1 MGVSDKITKNSNMK
15 VKKYFADHRLHI
27 HRSLI
32 YCVNRYLFGGENM
45 GFFSLPSE
53 KNEELM
59 QKLNRLKEYYSHA
72 ADGSELLSE
81 KLEQLHSVY
90 LRILSD
96 DKFEIDAAT
105 CANLAFL
112 EKLMNPAAKDVDDA
126 ALQDKYRNMSK
137 YQILL
142 HICTYWRVAMWQ
154 INEKAPCDGI
164 QKDYEKITGNSE
176 DSGKLK
182 FAMWKRDLQDNRQLR
197 EAYGEDGITTILNT
211 LERIFV
217 DLKEG
222 DEASEDN
229 KNSVVTEED
238 IKRVEKILR
247 QEIDE
252 NILST
257 VIISVATLKA
267 YCKDRMKNLAGK
279 AVGREIES
287 FNFTNDFSSDE
298 FPEFDK
304 KLRIW
309 LKKNQVKIQMEEQI
323 RQKNARQQERIEK
336 QRKLQE
342 EIPKENF
349 HGEENEQKDAINDRK
364 EVAQEDASAMK
375 GQPDPAIQPY
385 VNDSIGRYP
394 VMDLTGKDSDLMK
407 DVKKAVDACEKAMK
421 KQISTE
427 IMDEQTG
434 KNLAEIEELMIKAI
448 RECRTYCINSNPG
461 SDRGKDR
468 RAAVLKT
475 RNMLREQFGQL
486 ATLRRL
492 IENPGIRQNNY
503 PKGQTTIRSLS
514 GYVKNISEKNQ
525 ADRKK
530 ETDAIA
536 RLTYAD
542 FVEVLSPWNSDYVE
556 VYKGR
561 LRTATNVLNSAKKRQ
576 KLSETNKKMREQLA
590 RLALAREVESRKIQ
604 GINSSDDFKSK
615 RLDFYRKKLGLF
627 YRDEGMR
634 PISME
639 KLREFIKNVD
649 LISSRVNTVIQFEE
663 RYTVDELNIAYA
675 VRKAMRVEE
684 TPDFKTK
691 KNKQIEKLLDII
703 AAGEKQGIEVN
714 LPMKRIEELATG
726 HMPAISDIAYSFL
739 DGSQRLVKN
748 FNTEELRIGLLSERE
763 EFMETVMAFAVK
775 IEGAKTEEKKEKV
788 RSEARKYCME
798 YVFKALNK
806 PGFSEEIRKYSLPEL
821 SSGTKGLREY
831 VVSIFPT
838 VKAWKGKEKEVAEGT
853 ALLGKLC
860 SLLTQHRKLADDV
873 IKNGRDMDKIK
884 KLTELDGKI
893 DLLLKGDPNADKNMA
908 KMQLVAQN
916 MPKTRFKA
924 GIKKLQQYMTDEK
937 FSYLSFDL
945 ELYEQMVALNKPQL
959 QAEPQNEDH
968 KQMLEKLQSGSRKI
982 AKIFLM
988 QSPPSDIIRDN
999 APEDTQVI
1007 LQLYANLK
1015 ALQSDNTGHLVMN
1028 MGESTV
1034 EFGMNEKGRVY
1045 FVVDGMQFNTAC
1057 KPQNIIGYIEED
1069 MCASVNA
1076 YGAGNVLNILRDSLE
1091 KASGGDADG
1100 QGITEERL
1108 RKLLNTTLGI
1118 DTALL
1123 FKYSRKALAG
1133 SARSVLDRMSRGVT
1147 VNADDVIRNLDN
1159 GVIAHVEEKMLDR
1172 AVVNSVNALK
1182 KVSMDGSIQSRIQ
1195 FSEEFDKLPPK
1206 TDAVVWDQDEK
1217 AVKDLI
1223 ADLIWPSEAWKH
1235 EIAGRDDPAD
1245 RMKYI
1250 IYNHADTVAM
1260 LIQDQDMLKRV
1271 VEKMKL
1277 KEHKLEQLNV
1287 EDLFYNKDTGLLS
1300 SLQIGKF
1307 LEGDMPS
1314 VQETIKICERKDLSN
1329 IIKGFVG
1336 NAADARKAAE
1346 IVVRL
1351 AEHIGSDR
1359 IIDELSVKHMDFVM
1373 SKSDMMN
1380 GKSDDKKD
1388 YKAAAEQL
1396 TKEEKEKIVNDLKGY
1411 VSMLSKGEGDG
1422 KEKNFLDNLKNTV
1435 TTKLVNLET
1444 AKVDAAY
1451 AYICDT
1457 RQELQIS
1464 RSLEAVDSY
1473 IQNLVNK
1480 TVMPALQQQI
1490 NENLNKNMF
1499 NEDEDVFMEV
1509 NDLEISDMLVN
1520 SITGESGQGLFY
1532 KKLLQGYFVEE
1543 GVDQQRGM
1551 LASALRE
1558 VKPSQITDDKLEP
1571 EKKNELLEQQLGSF
1585 MAGLFKGA
1593 GPLLHK
1599 TLQGFPTKDLSPGMK
1614 NAMDDMKSH
1623 LHSIPKTLV
1632 AAQMNRIIEASEGTI
1647 KKIRIEES
1655 LGAASVGEAFL
1666 CTISDSEGKETE
1678 VVIKLLRPDVRRRM
1692 ALDKEFFLKCARET
1706 SEGMGKTFAH
1716 QMKVY
1721 EQELDLCNES
1731 QNILHGRVYNEGDKR
1746 VKSEALANLITP
1758 ASNYLALEKADG
1770 STVGE
1775 YFKDVQSLQKQFEG
1789 EYSGF
1794 EKELLLV
1801 DNLTSLVGGMS
1812 RRQKFL
1818 TELAKKWVTEAI
1830 FKTGFYQAD
1839 LHKDNIMISNSEA
1852 TVIDYGN
1859 ATLLSADQKQHIAH
1873 MILCA
1878 SLGLADGFAEH
1889 YAALLSD
1896 DSEKIYKDRETDFKK
1911 MISTVFGKKGDIGSK
1926 IAVVLMEAQKLGLEL
1941 PTAVYNFSQGQLR
1954 LQNTIDDG
1962 NDILKSIVSRLD
1974 KGVKEHWK
1982 KDEKS
1987 ILYEFRKI
1995 YAEHP
2000 EKDLGTIRKELE
2012 EMLGLAEDKKSQEE
2026 KAKND
2031 QKIVNLG
2038 NRILHS
2044 DGAEIQQL
2052 CLFNSVLSTASVG
2065 GMEMLTAYM
2074 KGKGRRDFNV
2084 DDLKIEGKQ
2093 CVTREGDHLKAFT
2106 LILYESLVKE
2116 AELYIKAV
2124 NMVNKNE
2131 EPEDFLSVM
2140 SDVVEENQKKALEMI
2155 GAGNAVKYTISSKNY
2170 EKRTEKWK
2178 ENENKLVAG
2187 DIENLM
2193 ALCKTMASLSGEIVK
2208 NSDTDKKPMTEEDQE
2223 LIRTQI
2229 RELASS
2235 ILKIQDWVMP
2245 LSARKYIIEKL
2256 NLFEEKKAMAD
2267 LAANAGNGSKKTA
2280 DEINWVSESR
2290 ITDLLNN
2297 PGNRERL
2304 YDLRNAMRLVS
2315 GYLERRLK
2323 SKAGHNVSAGRKAEV
2338 DQILEDSQTMI
2349 NKLKTEITPEE
2360 FKRIR
2365 TARQNAKNP
2374 AQAVADPDNAPDNDG
2389 KLQNNAKEEAFSVG
2403 KLFSDIGDIVKN
2415 SSKNKADL
2423 PNNRPVMEYVD
2434 KIYSPDAG
2442 GDDLAESAEYYKEYD
2457 RFVHIGSK
2465 LTEDKFKKFNSND
2478 IAVLEKLKA
2487 DEGTG
2492 MRPRLEKHLEHRI
2505 KSLEHIESLAKKA
2518 DIAVPQGQPQTEERD
2533 RNNVSLSGVTQKNPQ
2548 NTSFGSW
2555 SVALAS
2561 LLSYRGIDLDQQEI
2575 RAYRPDAESFDEKDL
2590 ADANKDAPNDLMH
2603 YTDLVQKL
2611 LPTTIVNQVSCKK
2624 VMDKIEARM
2633 MLTSCIVKALKEH
2646 NSPLALSYGGHYRTI
2661 YGVKDGQLQYFDPMK
2676 KEAQTMRISDMC
2688 QECGYTTRTEDGKVE
2703 THYQFTAEWFQD
2715 MELNLRREPEPG
2727 RTLEK
2732 NGAAY
2737 LQNELIE
2744 TKSDYVRT
2752 GKFRG
2757 YISGEIRGEAIV
2769 SFLPTNVNLKDKI
2782 YQGFN
2787 LTALDSIAKKAEE
2800 AKVNPEVQKKLKAYP
2815 VELPM
2820 FERYFRTYM
2829 CVWCKNLQALHQ
2841 KPELSDVDKSY
2852 IRAALD
2858 DVKYNYIVIEK
2869 EKLRDEI
2876 KRNFCLNGEI
2886 TYPGSNDAEKL
2897 SKMRTV
2903 LEKAMYLAYVE
2914 HLDLNESEWLDRM
2927 NKDPFF
2933 GEAEKQVLEEK
2944 GLETLLDQIE
2954 KNSAQ
2959 MAEARLY
2966 DTGIQIQDKNCSR
2979 DILYVNLLSEIQK
2992 GKFPETENLKKM
3004 LEKAQEKVDSI
3015 QKKNQERQKDELA
3028 KLKKGLELNVAAM
3041 DDHPVINEPTFPK
3054 KELDPSKR
3062 RTSSPKKELDSSKR
3076 MPSSPKK
3083 ESDPSKRMPESS
3095 KDQSVVSK
3103 K

>member
-1 MGVSDKITKNSNMK
+1 
-15 VKKYFADHRLHI
+15 
-27 HRSLI
+27 
-32 YCVNRYLFGGENM
+32 M

-59 QKLNRLKEYYSHA
+59 QKLNHLKEYYSHA
-72 ADGSELLSE
+72 TDGSELLSE
-81 KLEQLHSVY
+81 KLEQLHGVY
-90 LRILSD
+90 LSILSD
-96 DKFEIDAAT
+96 EKFEIDAAT

-112 EKLMNPAAKDVDDA
+112 EKLMNPAAKDVDDE

-154 INEKAPCDGI
+154 INGKAPCGGI

-197 EAYGEDGITTILNT
+197 KAYGEDGISTILTT

-217 DLKEG
+217 ELKEN
-222 DEASEDN
+222 DEDSEEKKD
-229 KNSVVTEED
+229 SLVTEED
-238 IKRVEKILR
+238 IKNVEKILG
-247 QEIDE
+247 QKIDE
-252 NILST
+252 NKLSNVRSAVT
-257 VIISVATLKA
+257 TLKL
-267 YCKDRMKNLAGK
+267 YCKDRMIKLAGK
-279 AVGREIES
+279 AVGMEVTGFKFE
-287 FNFTNDFSSDE
+287 NDLSSDE
-298 FPEFDK
+298 FPEFDE
-304 KLRIW
+304 KLSKW
-309 LKKNQVKIQMEEQI
+309 L
-323 RQKNARQQERIEK
+323 RKNAQKQERIEK

-342 EIPKENF
+342 EIQKENF
-349 HGEENEQKDAINDRK
+349 QGEENEQKDAINDRK
-364 EVAQEDASAMK
+364 EVEQENAPVMNR
-375 GQPDPAIQPY
+375 QPDPAIQPY

-407 DVKKAVDACEKAMK
+407 DVKKAVAACENAMK
-421 KQISTE
+421 EQISTE
-427 IMDEQTG
+427 IMDEQT
-434 KNLAEIEELMIKAI
+434 KNNLAQIEELMIKAI
-448 RECRTYCINSNPG
+448 RECRTYCINSNPS
-461 SDRGKDR
+461 SDRGKER

-492 IENPGIRQNNY
+492 IENPGIRQKDY

-556 VYKGR
+556 VYKGK

-576 KLSETNKKMREQLA
+576 KLSETNRKMREQLA
-590 RLALAREVESRKIQ
+590 RLALEREVESRKIQ
-604 GINSSDDFKSK
+604 GINSSTTFMST
-615 RLDFYRKKLGLF
+615 RLDFYRKKLGLL
-627 YRDEGMR
+627 YLDEGLR

-639 KLREFIKNVD
+639 KLREFIKYVD

-663 RYTVDELNIAYA
+663 RYTVDELNIANA
-675 VRKAMRVEE
+675 VRKAMKVEE

-691 KNKQIEKLLDII
+691 KKKQIEKLLDII
-703 AAGEKQGIEVN
+703 AAGEKQGIKVN

-726 HMPAISDIAYSFL
+726 HMSAISDIAYSFL
-739 DGSQRLVKN
+739 DGAQRLAKN
-748 FNTEELRIGLLSERE
+748 FNTKSVGIELLSDNK
-763 EFMETVMAFAVK
+763 EFMDTVMAFAVK

-806 PGFSEEIRKYSLPEL
+806 SAFLEEIRKYSLPEL

-838 VKAWKGKEKEVAEGT
+838 VKAWKGKAKEVAEGT
-853 ALLGKLC
+853 ALLGKVC

-873 IKNGRDMDKIK
+873 IKNGKDMVKIR
-884 KLTELDGKI
+884 KLMELDSKI
-893 DLLLKGDPNADKNMA
+893 DILLKMDEDKGKNMA

-924 GIKKLQQYMTDEK
+924 GIKKLQPYMTDDD
-937 FSYLSFDL
+937 FSYSSFDL
-945 ELYEQMVALNKPQL
+945 KLMEQMVKLKGPQL
-959 QAEPQNEDH
+959 QVVPQNEDH
-968 KQMLEKLQSGSRKI
+968 EQMLEKLQAGSRKI
-982 AKIFLM
+982 AEIFLM
-988 QSPPSDIIRDN
+988 KSPPSDIISDN
-999 APEDTQVI
+999 AREDAQVI
-1007 LQLYANLK
+1007 WLLYENLK
-1015 ALQSDNTGHLVMN
+1015 ILQNNNTDYPVMN
-1028 MGESTV
+1028 IGQATV
-1034 EFGMNEKGRVY
+1034 EFGMNEKGHVY
-1045 FVVDGMQFNTAC
+1045 FVVDGMQFNTAW

-1069 MCASVNA
+1069 MCANVKK
-1076 YGAGNVLNILRDSLE
+1076 YGAGNVLNILGHSLE
-1091 KASGGDADG
+1091 KVSRGDADG

-1108 RKLLNTTLGI
+1108 RNLLNTTLGI
-1118 DTALL
+1118 DTARL
-1123 FKYSRKALAG
+1123 FKYSREALAR
-1133 SARSVLDRMSRGVT
+1133 SARSVLEKMSRGET
-1147 VNADDVIRNLDN
+1147 VYADEVIRNLDM

-1182 KVSMDGSIQSRIQ
+1182 KVSMNGSIQSRIQ

-1235 EIAGRDDPAD
+1235 EIARRDDSAN

-1250 IYNHADTVAM
+1250 IYNHADTIAM

-1287 EDLFYNKDTGLLS
+1287 EDLFYNEDTGLLS
-1300 SLQIGKF
+1300 RLQIEKF
-1307 LEGDMPS
+1307 LKDDMPS
-1314 VQETIKICERKDLSN
+1314 VQDTIKICERKDLSN

-1351 AEHIGSDR
+1351 AEHIGSNR
-1359 IIDELSVKHMDFVM
+1359 IIDELSVKHMDIIL
-1373 SKSDMMN
+1373 SISDMIN
-1380 GKSDDKKD
+1380 GKSDDKTD
-1388 YKAAAEQL
+1388 YKAAAAQL
-1396 TKEEKEKIVNDLKGY
+1396 TKEKKEKIVNDLKGY
-1411 VSMLSKGEGDG
+1411 VSMLLKVEGDG
-1422 KEKNFLDNLKNTV
+1422 KEKKILDNLKNTV
-1435 TTKLVNLET
+1435 TTKLINLGTALMTGGKIDLET
-1444 AKVDAAY
+1444 AKVDTIY
-1451 AYICDT
+1451 AYICDA

-1532 KKLLQGYFVEE
+1532 KKILQGYFVEE

-1623 LHSIPKTLV
+1623 LHSIPKALV
-1632 AAQMNRIIEASEGTI
+1632 AAQMNRIIEASGGTI
-1647 KKIRIEES
+1647 KKIQIEES

-1666 CTISDSEGKETE
+1666 CMISDSEGKETE

-1692 ALDKEFFLKCARET
+1692 ALDKEFFLKCAGET
-1706 SEGMGKTFAH
+1706 SEGMGKTFAN

-1731 QNILHGRVYNEGDKR
+1731 KNILCGRVYDEGDKH

-1775 YFKDVQSLQKQFEG
+1775 YFKDVQSRQKQFEG

-1794 EKELLLV
+1794 EEELLLV
-1801 DNLTSLVGGMS
+1801 DNLTPLVEEMS
-1812 RRQKFL
+1812 KRQKFL
-1818 TELAKKWVTEAI
+1818 IELAKKWVTEAI

-1839 LHKDNIMISNSEA
+1839 LHKDNIMISGKNA

-1859 ATLLSADQKQHIAH
+1859 ATLLSVDQKQHIAH

-1995 YAEHP
+1995 YTEHP
-2000 EKDLGTIRKELE
+2000 EKDLRTIRKELE

-2044 DGAEIQQL
+2044 DGREIKQL
-2052 CLFNSVLSTASVG
+2052 CLFNSTLNTASVG
-2065 GMEMLTAYM
+2065 GMQMLTAYM
-2074 KGKGRRDFNV
+2074 KGKEKRDFNV
-2084 DDLKIEGKQ
+2084 DDLKSVGKQ
-2093 CVTREGDHLKAFT
+2093 CATRAGDHLKEFISILCYT
-2106 LILYESLVKE
+2106 LEQE

-2124 NMVNKNE
+2124 NMVNKNDA
-2131 EPEDFLSVM
+2131 PEDFLSVM

-2155 GAGNAVKYTISSKNY
+2155 GAANAVKYTILSKNY

-2193 ALCKTMASLSGEIVK
+2193 ALCKTMASLSGEMVK
-2208 NSDTDKKPMTEEDQE
+2208 NSDTDKKPMTEKDQE

-2229 RELASS
+2229 RELASF
-2235 ILKIQDWVMP
+2235 ILKIPDWVMP

-2256 NLFEEKKAMAD
+2256 NLFDEKKAMAD
-2267 LAANAGNGSKKTA
+2267 LTANAGNRSKKTA

-2290 ITDLLNN
+2290 ITELLNA

-2304 YDLRNAMRLVS
+2304 YDLRNAMRLVR

-2323 SKAGHNVSAGRKAEV
+2323 SKVGHTVSADKKAEV

-2349 NKLKTEITPEE
+2349 NKLKSEITPEE

-2374 AQAVADPDNAPDNDG
+2374 AQAVADPDNAPENDG
-2389 KLQNNAKEEAFSVG
+2389 KLQNNAEEAFSAG
-2403 KLFSDIGDIVKN
+2403 KLFSDIGDIIKR
-2415 SSKNKADL
+2415 SPKNKADL
-2423 PNNRPVMEYVD
+2423 PNGRPVMEYVD
-2434 KIYSPDAG
+2434 KIYSPEAG
-2442 GDDLAESAEYYKEYD
+2442 GDDLAENTEYYKEYD
-2457 RFVHIGSK
+2457 RFVHIRSK
-2465 LTEDKFKKFNSND
+2465 LAEDKFKKFNSND

-2492 MRPRLEKHLEHRI
+2492 IRPRLEKHLEHRI
-2505 KSLEHIESLAKKA
+2505 KSLEHIERLAEKA
-2518 DIAVPQGQPQTEERD
+2518 DIAVPQGQPKTEERE
-2533 RNNVSLSGVTQKNPQ
+2533 RNNVSLPGVIQKNPQ

-2575 RAYRPDAESFDEKDL
+2575 RAYRPDAEGFDEKDL
-2590 ADANKDAPNDLMH
+2590 ADANKDAPNDLVH

-2611 LPTTIVNQVSCKK
+2611 LPTTIVNQVSCNKE
-2624 VMDKIEARM
+2624 MDKTTARM
-2633 MLTSCIVKALKEH
+2633 MLMSCIVKALKEH

-2661 YGVKDGQLQYFDPMK
+2661 YGVKDDQIQYFDPMK
-2676 KEAQTMRISDMC
+2676 KEAQTMKISDMC
-2688 QECGYTTRTEDGKVE
+2688 QDCGYTTRTEDGKVE

-2727 RTLEK
+2727 ETLEK

-2800 AKVNPEVQKKLKAYP
+2800 AKVNSEVQKKLKDHP
-2815 VELPM
+2815 VEVLM
-2820 FERYFRTYM
+2820 LERYFRSYM
-2829 CVWCKNLQALHQ
+2829 CAWCKNLQTLHQ
-2841 KPELSDVDKSY
+2841 KPELTDVDKSY

-2869 EKLRDEI
+2869 KKLRDEI

-2886 TYPGSNDAEKL
+2886 TYPGSNDNEKL

-2914 HLDLNESEWLDRM
+2914 HLNLNESEWLDRM

-2933 GEAEKQVLEEK
+2933 GEAEKQMLKEK
-2944 GLETLLDQIE
+2944 GLEKLLDQIE
-2954 KNSAQ
+2954 INSAQ

-2966 DTGIQIQDKNCSR
+2966 DIDIPIQDKNCSK

-3015 QKKNQERQKDELA
+3015 QKKNQERQKEELA
-3028 KLKKGLELNVAAM
+3028 ELKKRLELRVAAM
-3041 DDHPVINEPTFPK
+3041 DDHPVINGPSSSK

-3062 RTSSPKKELDSSKR
+3062 
-3076 MPSSPKK
+3076 MQ
-3083 ESDPSKRMPESS
+3083 ESL